1 MQVMKKND
9 SIDYLKAF
17 AAILVVTHHA
27 ILYSGADVTAG
38 ILEKLF
44 TLIISVHVP
53 LFFMIAGYLC
63 RRQPL
68 MPYFRKKFLRII
80 VPFVT
85 FSLLKILYS
94 HWISDEFAHAV
105 SLPDQLIDAFVMGGL
120 YWFPYAIVLCYGFAV
135 PLWRARTGVLAAVLA
150 AAVAVNILV
159 DLPAVEVFAYFQ
171 IGNALQNFCFFL
183 MGMLVNRCADGLAT
197 VFTKGKYAIFA
208 GAAVVIWMG
217 VSLPVAYNFWIKLL
231 LAVSTAVLLW
241 ALSRT
246 LPENIK
252 VLKTVGKYSLQ
263 IMFFDSLHK
272 IILFPMLG
280 MLGMTG
286 AVLTIAVIV
295 LDVALCCAA
304 CTLLEKIPV
313 IRRLFGL

>member
-68 MPYFRKKFLRII
+68 MPYFRKNFLRII

-120 YWFPYAIVLCYGFAV
+120 LLV
-135 PLWRARTGVLAAVLA
+135 PLCHRAVL
-150 AAVAVNILV
+150 
-159 DLPAVEVFAYFQ
+159 
-171 IGNALQNFCFFL
+171 
-183 MGMLVNRCADGLAT
+183 
-197 VFTKGKYAIFA
+197 
-208 GAAVVIWMG
+208 W
-217 VSLPVAYNFWIKLL
+217 
-231 LAVSTAVLLW
+231 
-241 ALSRT
+241 
-246 LPENIK
+246 
-252 VLKTVGKYSLQ
+252 
-263 IMFFDSLHK
+263 
-272 IILFPMLG
+272 
-280 MLGMTG
+280 
-286 AVLTIAVIV
+286 
-295 LDVALCCAA
+295 LCCAA
-304 CTLLEKIPV
+304 LAGTDRCAGSGVGCCGGGQYIGRSSCGRS
-313 IRRLFGL
+313 IRLFSDWKRAAEFLLFPDGYAGKPVRRWTCHRFYQRKICHFCRCGCRHMDGSFPSCCL